1 MTEAASLDIGEDK
14 EEGDNKMFDKEEDN
28 KMGRAEGGQAG
39 WHYLRHGSALASLP
53 CFNFVGQV
61 GLSPVSTFL
70 PRPHIPA
77 FLAAP

>member
-1 MTEAASLDIGEDK
+1 MAEAASLDMGEEK
-14 EEGDNKMFDKEEDN
+14 EEGENKMFDKEEDN